1 MKNMLHISLAL
12 MLIAG
17 SAGAIDFVRMF
28 RTGEIDK
35 IYSHDEPVKKKSVAH
50 TAAVITPA
58 ALVEKIS
65 ARVEEIV
72 IDPDDYGR
80 SALMQEEVINEEL
93 TEAPVAV
100 IAEAPIEAPAPAEA
114 KVVLA
119 TADIKDK
126 PIATEGKKRTRFKA
140 SMFSR
145 AYIPEEEDITVEV
158 IDIAE
163 PVAAPTAEVMDT
175 TEAKVWEY

>member
-1 MKNMLHISLAL
+1 MKTMLHISLAL

-28 RTGEIDK
+28 KSGEIDK
-35 IYSHDEPVKKKSVAH
+35 IYSHDEPIKQKPVAH
-50 TAAVITPA
+50 QATVISPA
-58 ALVEKIS
+58 AIVEQVA

-80 SALMQEEVINEEL
+80 SALIQEEVINEEL
-93 TEAPVAV
+93 TEAPTAV
-100 IAEAPIEAPAPAEA
+100 IAETLIESPAPAEA

-119 TADIKDK
+119 TTDIKDK

-145 AYIPEEEDITVEV
+145 AYIPEEEVEV
-158 IDIAE
+158 VEIAQ

-175 TEAKVWEY
+175 TEAKAWEY